1 MLTLRDFFRFVG
13 EAIYLGLKYRAFE
26 WLHRLGTELSVE
38 RRETLNLWVIRKQN
52 MVTILFAH
60 PAIRRHSILA
70 ESLNLYITGDPDPRV
85 PWIEKVDEDHA
96 NPRRL
101 WQDVGEPR
109 CPSAIQV
116 ARVKATSYSVKQP
129 QRWRYQQQNIDLTF
143 VLLSHAVAA
152 ITIEFA

>member
-1 MLTLRDFFRFVG
+1 
-13 EAIYLGLKYRAFE
+13 
-26 WLHRLGTELSVE
+26 
-38 RRETLNLWVIRKQN
+38 

-60 PAIRRHSILA
+60 PAIRRHSILT
-70 ESLNLYITGDPDPRV
+70 ESLNLHFTGAPDPRV
-85 PWIEKVDEDHA
+85 PWIEKVDEYHA

-116 ARVKATSYSVKQP
+116 ERVKATSYSVKQL
-129 QRWRYQQQNIDLTF
+129 QRWRYQQQNIDLTL